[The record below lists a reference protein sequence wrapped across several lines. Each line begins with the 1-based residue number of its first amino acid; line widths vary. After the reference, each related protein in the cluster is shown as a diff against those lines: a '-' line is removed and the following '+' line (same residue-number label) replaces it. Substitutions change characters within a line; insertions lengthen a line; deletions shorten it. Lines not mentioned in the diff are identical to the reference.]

1 MSSLKDFIKSQKNKS
16 QTLIGPSST
25 LNTNARALVNNISN
39 YIVTANATSLSSSD
53 SEKFGHEVVK
63 IAYSDEVISE
73 LSREIG
79 KPKESETED
88 EFVNRGKLTLAN
100 ILRKKLL

>member
-1 MSSLKDFIKSQKNKS
+1 MSNLKDFIKSQQNKS
-16 QTLIGPSST
+16 QALIGPSST
-25 LNTNARALVNNISN
+25 LTTNTRELANKISN
-39 YIVTANATSLSSSD
+39 CLVTAKTTSLSSSD

-63 IAYSDEVISE
+63 VAHSDEVISE

-79 KPKESETED
+79 KPKESETEN
-88 EFVNRGKLTLAN
+88 EFVNRGKLALAN

>member
-1 MSSLKDFIKSQKNKS
+1 MSNLKDFLKSEQNKS
-16 QTLIGPSST
+16 QTQIGSSC
-25 LNTNARALVNNISN
+25 ALSTSILANSISN
-39 YIVTANATSLSSSD
+39 SLIKNNMMSLSSSD
-53 SEKFGHEVVK
+53 SEKFGREVAN

-79 KPKESETED
+79 KPKESETEN
-88 EFVNRGKLTLAN
+88 EFVNRGKSALAN